1 MRQLKNFQLDTN
13 RDKLYPNV
21 ACYQMDLDNAVQQA
35 IDAGLVEGEMKELPS
50 WAKFVAH
57 PVKAKGFFINILQ
70 SIFQGKG
77 NLDELNVELQ
87 TEECPKRRVAMVF
100 MPDNTRK
107 DKLVIIAKITQ
118 QALPN
123 FEVIELSGNTTT
135 QKKAQQKV
143 KEIMELNPN
152 KSILILAAKMAQR
165 SFSNGKIDEL
175 YLAYDRGEN
184 GATIQKMSR
193 ALTPDS
199 EDKVGKIF
207 SLSFDANRDDKF
219 DALLVQT
226 AFNQVKRNPNS
237 TDIREE
243 LARILRTVDIFNCT
257 EEGAIPI
264 KVDTFIEQA
273 LSRKSISRVMG
284 KIADIDSLPDSMIN
298 ALANGDINYL
308 KNERIEA
315 TSSGKTKE
323 TVKKGGFGSKDRK
336 PVTDKTREQ
345 VRKMIITII
354 ENSDIIIQGTGTQN
368 IREALNMIKEWG
380 EQSTIESEFGVS
392 FEIIKYIFDTQIIKQ
407 EWVNLLYKV

>member
-21 ACYQMDLDNAVQQA
+21 ACYQMDLGNAVQQA

-50 WAKFVAH
+50 WAKFVAN
-57 PVKAKGFFINILQ
+57 PIKAKGFFTNILQ

-87 TEECPKRRVAMVF
+87 TEECPDRRVAMMFV
-100 MPDNTRK
+100 PDNTRK
-107 DKLVIIAKITQ
+107 DKLSIIANITQ

-135 QKKAQQKV
+135 QKKAQKKV

-165 SFSNGKIDEL
+165 SFSIGQIDEL

-193 ALTPDS
+193 ALTPDN
-199 EDKVGKIF
+199 ETKVGRIF

-226 AFNQVKRNPNS
+226 ALNQVERSLIP
-237 TDIREE
+237 TDARQE

-257 EEGAIPI
+257 EEGAIPVV
-264 KVDTFIEQA
+264 VDTFVEQA

-284 KIADIDSLPDSMIN
+284 KIADIDSLPDNVVN

-308 KNERIEA
+308 KNERVEA
-315 TSSGKTKE
+315 TQSGKTKD
-323 TVKKGGFGSKDRK
+323 TTKKKGGSKNEKPITDR
-336 PVTDKTREQ
+336 TREQ
-345 VRKMIITII
+345 VRQMITTII

-368 IREALNMIKEWG
+368 IREALQMVQDWDETEI
-380 EQSTIESEFGVS
+380 IESEFGVS
-392 FEIIKYIFDTQIIKQ
+392 FDIVKYVFDTQIIKQ

>member
-21 ACYQMDLDNAVQQA
+21 ACYQMDLGNAVQQA

-87 TEECPKRRVAMVF
+87 TEECPKRRVAMIF

-107 DKLVIIAKITQ
+107 DKLVIIAKIAQ

-143 KEIMELNPN
+143 KEIMESNPN

-226 AFNQVKRNPNS
+226 ALNQVKRNPNS

-284 KIADIDSLPDSMIN
+284 KIADIDSLPDNIIN
-298 ALANGDINYL
+298 ALANGDIDYL
-308 KNERIEA
+308 KNERIKA

-323 TVKKGGFGSKDRK
+323 TVKKGGSGSKDRK

-345 VRKMIITII
+345 VRQMITTII

-368 IREALNMIKEWG
+368 IREALNMIKEWNG
-380 EQSTIESEFGVS
+380 ESIIQDEFGIS
-392 FEIIKYIFDTQIIKQ
+392 FDIVKYIFDSQIIKQ

>member
-1 MRQLKNFQLDTN
+1 
-13 RDKLYPNV
+13 
-21 ACYQMDLDNAVQQA
+21 
-35 IDAGLVEGEMKELPS
+35 LPS

-87 TEECPKRRVAMVF
+87 TEECPKRRVAMIF

-107 DKLVIIAKITQ
+107 DKLVIIAKIAQ

-143 KEIMELNPN
+143 KEIMESNPN

-226 AFNQVKRNPNS
+226 ALNQVKRNPNS

-284 KIADIDSLPDSMIN
+284 KIADIDSLPDNIIN
-298 ALANGDINYL
+298 ALANGDIDYL

-323 TVKKGGFGSKDRK
+323 TVKKGGSGSKDRK

-345 VRKMIITII
+345 VRQMITTII

-368 IREALNMIKEWG
+368 IREALNMIKEWNG
-380 EQSTIESEFGVS
+380 ESIIQDEFGIS
-392 FEIIKYIFDTQIIKQ
+392 FDIVKYIFDSQIIKQ